1 MTADERLVL
10 YSYWRS
16 SAAYRVRLALAWK
29 GLTAEIVPVDLRQGA
44 QGEAAYKALNPQGL
58 VPLLVTGEHAL
69 MQSLAIIEYLDETH
83 PEPPLL
89 PADAVG
95 RAHVRA
101 AAQIVAAD
109 IHPINNLRVL
119 RYLKEP
125 LGQTQATIDAWARNW
140 ISAGLAALESFAAR
154 FGGRFVYGDSMTLAD
169 LCLVPQLYNAR
180 RVTTDLSV
188 FPRLLAAEA
197 AILGEK
203 RLAQAHPE
211 RQPDAG

>member
-1 MTADERLVL
+1 MGAEERLVL

-29 GLTAEIVPVDLRQGA
+29 GLTAEIVPVDLRQGV

-58 VPLLVTGEHAL
+58 VPLLVAGDHAL
-69 MQSLAIIEYLDETH
+69 MQSLAIIEYLEETH

-95 RAHVRA
+95 RARVRA

-119 RYLKEP
+119 RYLKDP
-125 LGQTQATIDAWARNW
+125 LGHGQETIDAWARHW
-140 ISAGLAALESFAAR
+140 IGAGFAALESFAGR
-154 FGGRFVYGDSMTLAD
+154 FGGRFLHRDALSMAD

-180 RVTTDLSV
+180 RVGTELAA
-188 FPRLLAAEA
+188 FPRLLAIEA

-203 RLAQAHPE
+203 SLAGAHPE
-211 RQPDAG
+211 VQVDAG